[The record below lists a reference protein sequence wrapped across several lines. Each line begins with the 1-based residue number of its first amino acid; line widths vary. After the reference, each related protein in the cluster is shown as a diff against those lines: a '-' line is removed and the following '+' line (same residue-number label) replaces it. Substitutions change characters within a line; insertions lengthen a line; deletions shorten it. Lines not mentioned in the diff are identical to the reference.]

1 MCGIYGFYSS
11 ENLIN
16 KNNKKTIFQKL
27 WFQSENRGKEA
38 CGITF
43 LQNKELSTKKFN
55 TSSTEAFNT
64 IEFKSEINKYLNK
77 EENSLLIGHS
87 RLQTDGDRDNQDNNQ
102 PIVSEDNKSVLL
114 HNGIICNF
122 EDLFNKNKLKKET
135 ELDSEYLLKRLDS
148 LLANKNFEESAKQLF
163 DEIEGEA
170 TIIYT
175 DKENIL
181 LATNCGNLYY
191 KFNTETFEIVFAS
204 EKIFLNDLDVNLGK
218 LKTEKLHPGSF
229 LLLNIN
235 ENTSISGSL
244 NLSKAT
250 STYHLPLISE
260 IKPSKTS
267 FWKDLDI
274 QRCSKGILNE
284 KMPFIEFDE
293 EGVSNYSKSFQPIEK
308 KPIKELEIIL
318 DGYRSNNIEKPDCVV
333 GFSGGRDSS
342 YLLDLLVTKY
352 NMTPIAVTYEWGM
365 VSDLARRN
373 QARICGSL
381 GVEHIIV
388 SADIPENRK
397 DINKYV
403 SAWLKKPHLG
413 MVPLFMAGD
422 KKYFNVLNE
431 VSKKYDTDLIIFGN
445 APYEFTD
452 FKTGFAG
459 IKPNFKDSNRLGS
472 ILEMPNISPKIKL
485 SYFYFQ
491 EVIKNRGY
499 WNKSIVNGVF
509 AFKDSYFSS
518 KDYIYFYDYE
528 PWDEDKINNH
538 LINTYNWEIDETI
551 PSSWRIGDGTAPFYN
566 FIYKAMAG
574 FSEHDTFR
582 NNQVLSGVLE
592 RDAALNIV
600 SKENEPRFDKIKE
613 YLDFIDLDFDK
624 TIDRI
629 LEFRIDK

>member
-1 MCGIYGFYSS
+1 MCGIYGFYST

-16 KNNKKTIFQKL
+16 KNNKKDIFEKL
-27 WFQSENRGKEA
+27 WLRSENRGKEA
-38 CGITF
+38 CGIAF
-43 LQNKELSTKKFN
+43 LDDGALATKKFN

-64 IEFKSEINKYLNK
+64 KDFKTKINGYLSKEI
-77 EENSLLIGHS
+77 NSLLIGHS

-102 PIVSEDNKSVLL
+102 PVISRGGHSVLF

-122 EDLFNKNKLKKET
+122 EDLFNQNNLKKET

-148 LLANKNFEESAKQLF
+148 LLVDKNFENSIKQLF

-170 TIIYT
+170 TVAYT
-175 DKENIL
+175 DKEYLL

-191 KFNTETFEIVFAS
+191 KFNTEDFEIVFAS
-204 EKIFLNDLDVNLGK
+204 EKIFLNNLDKSLENLETKKVRPGK
-218 LKTEKLHPGSF
+218 F

-235 ENTSISGSL
+235 KDEISTGSFS
-244 NLSKAT
+244 LSKGI
-250 STYHLPLISE
+250 SKSQLPLISE
-260 IKPSKTS
+260 IKPNKES
-267 FWKDLDI
+267 FWNELDL
-274 QRCSKGILNE
+274 QRCTKGILTE

-293 EGVSNYSKSFQPIEK
+293 EGVSNYTKSFQLMST

-318 DGYRSNNIEKPDCVV
+318 DRYRKNNTDQPDCVV

-352 NMTPIAVTYEWGM
+352 NMNPIAVTYEWGM
-365 VSDLARRN
+365 VSALARRN
-373 QARICGSL
+373 QARLCGAL

-403 SAWLKKPHLG
+403 TAWLKKPHLG

-431 VSKKYDTDLIIFGN
+431 TSKKYETDLIIFGN

-459 IKPNFKDSNRLGS
+459 IKPNLQDSHGLGT
-472 ILEMPNISPKIKL
+472 ILEMPSVSPKIKL
-485 SYFYFQ
+485 SNFYFR
-491 EVIKNRGY
+491 EVIKNSGY
-499 WNKSIVNGVF
+499 WNKSLINGIF

-518 KDYIYFYDYE
+518 KDYVYFYDYE
-528 PWDEDKINNH
+528 PWDEDNINRR
-538 LINTYNWEIDETI
+538 LIDTYNWEIDETI

-592 RDAALNIV
+592 REEALNIV
-600 SKENEPRFDKIKE
+600 SQENEPRFDKIKE

-624 TIDRI
+624 TIERI
-629 LEFRIDK
+629 LEFRID